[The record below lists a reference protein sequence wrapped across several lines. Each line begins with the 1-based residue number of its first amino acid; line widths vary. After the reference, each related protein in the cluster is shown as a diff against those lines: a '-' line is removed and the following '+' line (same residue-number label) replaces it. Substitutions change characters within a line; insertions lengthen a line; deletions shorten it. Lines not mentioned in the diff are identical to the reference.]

1 MQHYSCDLC
10 GCQIE
15 DQRYVVNI
23 ELFPAF
29 NPDEL
34 TSADL
39 DVDHLHAVSQSIL
52 QGDDLMLPAEDVGKT
67 GTLQFDLCQEC
78 QLRFRRDPL
87 GKSIRNSMHF
97 SEN

>member
-1 MQHYSCDLC
+1 MQHFSCDLC
-10 GCQIE
+10 GCQID
-15 DQRYVVNI
+15 DQRYVVHI

-34 TSADL
+34 SSTDL
-39 DVDHLHAVSQSIL
+39 DVDQLHAVSQSIM
-52 QGDDLMLPAEDVGKT
+52 QGEGLPVPSEDVDGT
-67 GTLQFDLCQEC
+67 GALKFDLCRDC

-87 GKSIRNSMHF
+87 GKSNRSSMHF